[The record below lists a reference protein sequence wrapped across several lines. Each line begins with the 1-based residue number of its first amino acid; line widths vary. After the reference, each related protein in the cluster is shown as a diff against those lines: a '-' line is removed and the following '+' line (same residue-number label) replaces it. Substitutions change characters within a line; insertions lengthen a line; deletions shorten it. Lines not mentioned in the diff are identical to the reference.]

1 MENVRKDLNLPI
13 VIPNDID
20 YEQFLKYLE
29 ELKQHKV
36 RLELRPDVKSF
47 YDLIMISFKNR
58 LLNMTDPSW
67 TKIYSSTLTG
77 NEIKEIGK
85 MYISV
90 DNKDLYRFATL
101 LLDKSLYYGLE
112 DFESKVNND
121 EEITRRDSVVIYFTE
136 ENMGKYI
143 SLVNQIIAENPNI
156 QLNEQNPLGYS
167 IGKNICVGKD
177 YENGSE
183 SFTSKVCKT
192 IVALKN
198 QGINNTTIVDGVDK
212 ALGEHLKPVINLLEQ
227 EKPEHTTSEKT
238 KITPLEINSAT
249 EATLINKPGLL
260 GNLVMKVKSI
270 LGVKKEKNER
280 YK

>member
-1 MENVRKDLNLPI
+1 M
-13 VIPNDID
+13 
-20 YEQFLKYLE
+20 
-29 ELKQHKV
+29 
-36 RLELRPDVKSF
+36 
-47 YDLIMISFKNR
+47 
-58 LLNMTDPSW
+58 
-67 TKIYSSTLTG
+67 
-77 NEIKEIGK
+77 
-85 MYISV
+85 
-90 DNKDLYRFATL
+90 
-101 LLDKSLYYGLE
+101 YYGLE
-112 DFESKVNND
+112 DFEFKVNND
-121 EEITRRDSVVIYFTE
+121 EGTTRRDNVVIYFTE

-198 QGINNTTIVDGVDK
+198 KGINTTTIVDEVDN

-227 EKPEHTTSEKT
+227 EKSEHTTSERT
-238 KITPLEINSAT
+238 KITPLEINHAT

-260 GNLVMKVKSI
+260 GNLVTKVKGI